1 MDVVTFDFWRSA
13 GFASM
18 SVPVYVAEAAP
29 SHIRGSL
36 VTVNQLFITIGILL
50 SSIIAGAF
58 SKDKENGWRL
68 DSAPSHLKS
77 IGTCINL

>member
-1 MDVVTFDFWRSA
+1 MAKTKYLILLIQSIIFFWWCSA

-36 VTVNQLFITIGILL
+36 VTVNQLFITVGILL

-58 SKDKENGWRL
+58 STDKENGWRWE
-68 DSAPSHLKS
+68 
-77 IGTCINL
+77 I